1 MKTTTKSPQ
10 EMGVLARARKRE
22 PHAPLGGGEVQR
34 CSHSGELGGVSW
46 KIKPRVTI

>member
-1 MKTTTKSPQ
+1 
-10 EMGVLARARKRE
+10 MGVLARARKRE
-22 PHAPLGGGEVQR
+22 PHAPLGGKVQR